1 MRTDQKIV
9 PTSNPTPKRVS
20 LFDQPPLLRGE
31 DPESYI
37 ELLAG
42 VKGSVAPADFLEEI
56 WTNGVVHETCEI
68 GRSQRLK
75 AALLNSAMPDAIVRL
90 LAARLGKPFPTAKR
104 LAEAWAAGKPSDV
117 KHVEQLLASGGLTID
132 SVQAL
137 ALELKLKPI
146 DHLDRLITSAE
157 VRRSA
162 IFREIDKHR
171 DRKQFAKALQTKLA
185 EIEDGEAVTTAPQQ
199 PSSEP
204 SLPPP

>member
-9 PTSNPTPKRVS
+9 PTSNPTPNRIS
-20 LFDQPPLLRGE
+20 FFDPPLLLNGE

-56 WTNGVVHETCEI
+56 WTNGAVQETWI
-68 GRSQRLK
+68 IVRWQRLK
-75 AALLNSAMPDAIVRL
+75 AASLNSAIPDAIARL
-90 LAARLGKPFPTAKR
+90 LVARLGKLFPAAKR

-137 ALELKLKPI
+137 ALELKLKTI
-146 DHLDRLITSAE
+146 DYLDRLITSAE
-157 VRRSA
+157 IRRSA
-162 IFREIDKHR
+162 VLREIDRHR
-171 DRKQFAKALQTKLA
+171 DRKEFAKTLRTEIAK
-185 EIEDGEAVTTAPQQ
+185 IEDPTVTTAPQQ
-199 PSSEP
+199 
-204 SLPPP
+204 